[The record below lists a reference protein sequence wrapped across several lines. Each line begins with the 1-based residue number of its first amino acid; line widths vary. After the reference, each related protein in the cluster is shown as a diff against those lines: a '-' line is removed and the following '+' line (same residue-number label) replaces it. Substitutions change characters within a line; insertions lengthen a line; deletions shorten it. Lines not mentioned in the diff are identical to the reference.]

1 MGTKCKALRMNF
13 HCHIPFKRPLLD
25 LERAPGR
32 FFSMVYD
39 CLSGKI
45 TINTSDFS
53 ASAGNT
59 LSEIQWKYRI
69 FGGITS
75 VTMFPDRL
83 AFDFPNLM
91 PSDVPVV
98 GQIIEAVHDVFPK
111 AFSELDYDRADLQ
124 YLAHLE
130 PVHGA
135 NAEELL
141 SSYEMNSVSTIFG
154 EGQVIQN
161 PAAKFEL
168 ISKDQRWLCTG
179 SIERSRLQSTA
190 VFVALMISLRKLTP
204 QVPLA
209 EEAALALQLL
219 RSCLAVFGLEE
230 DDAAG

>member
-1 MGTKCKALRMNF
+1 MAIKCKALRINF
-13 HCHIPFKRPLLD
+13 HCQLPFKRPI
-25 LERAPGR
+25 LEVASAPGR
-32 FFSMVYD
+32 FYSMVYD
-39 CLSGKI
+39 CLLGKI
-45 TINTSDFS
+45 QVNTSDFS
-53 ASAGNT
+53 VSVGNT
-59 LSEIQWKYRI
+59 LSEIHWKYKI

-75 VTMFPDRL
+75 VTMSPDRL
-83 AFDFPNLM
+83 AFDFPNLS

-124 YLAHLE
+124 YYAHLE
-130 PVHGA
+130 PMHGA
-135 NAEELL
+135 NAQELL

-154 EGQVIQN
+154 EGQVIQK

-179 SIERSRLQSTA
+179 SIERSILQPTA

-209 EEAALALQLL
+209 EKAALAQQLL

-230 DDAAG
+230 DDATG